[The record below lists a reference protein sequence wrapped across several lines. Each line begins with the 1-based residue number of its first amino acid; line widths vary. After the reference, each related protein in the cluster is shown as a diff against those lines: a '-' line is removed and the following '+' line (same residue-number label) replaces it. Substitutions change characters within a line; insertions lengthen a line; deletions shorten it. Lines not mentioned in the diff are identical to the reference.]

1 MAKDEKKKE
10 QQSATGSLT
19 AHMTEELAAAKAP
32 TVERVPELDIE
43 RERRLLAQQG
53 EAARQQQ
60 EQRVDQT
67 VEQGTAALRRA
78 EEDAQPGFQSMRDQI
93 AIDERQALDNQALYA
108 EMRGDRGGIG
118 QAQVASIQNT
128 AAVNRRQVGL
138 EQQRLATETAR
149 QIEDLRRQGEFQK
162 ADKVLELTQK
172 QLSELME
179 LERWAKDKNLS
190 IAQFNTE
197 LARWEAEYAWKLR
210 RFGVETEMSLA
221 KMAGVLPDGSPTYAA
236 RQAER
241 SKLAAAAKML
251 LEAGLALT
259 PEQLEA
265 LGWTEGQYEAF
276 IRQKEEETAAA
287 AAAAAMG
294 GQTAG
299 SGSGGATGKKKTAQ
313 SGGTGKSPKAGGAPF
328 QLVASWA
335 SALQSS
341 KQPEQVYAQMK
352 ASSWYDKMNAEQQL
366 WINSVL
372 HERNLD

>member
-1 MAKDEKKKE
+1 MAKDEKQKE
-10 QQSATGSLT
+10 KQGSSGSVSVRV
-19 AHMTEELAAAKAP
+19 TEESAP
-32 TVERVPELDIE
+32 ADKPEIDPIPDVDIDE
-43 RERRLLAQQG
+43 ERRLLEEQG
-53 EAARQQQ
+53 AAAR
-60 EQRVDQT
+60 EQAERQIDNE
-67 VEQGTAALRRA
+67 VEQGAEALRRA

-128 AAVNRRQVGL
+128 AAVNRRQVNL

-149 QIEDLRRQGEFQK
+149 QIEDLRRQGEFRK
-162 ADKVLELTQK
+162 ADRILELTQK

-179 LERWAKDKNLS
+179 LERWAKEKNLS

-210 RFGVETEMSLA
+210 RFGIETELSLA
-221 KMAGVLPDGSPTYAA
+221 QMSGVMPDGTPTYAA

-241 SKLAAAAKML
+241 SRLAAAAKML

-276 IRQKEEETAAA
+276 I
-287 AAAAAMG
+287 
-294 GQTAG
+294 GQSAG
-299 SGSGGATGKKKTAQ
+299 SGSGGQ
-313 SGGTGKSPKAGGAPF
+313 GGTTKQSGAPF

-335 SALQSS
+335 AALESS
-341 KQPEQVYAQMK
+341 EKPKKTYAQIK
-352 ASSWYDKMNAEQQL
+352 ASPWYKRMDEEQKK
-366 WINSVL
+366 WIDGIL
-372 HERNLD
+372 RKRGFL

>member
-1 MAKDEKKKE
+1 MAKEDKKE
-10 QQSATGSLT
+10 QQSASLRVT
-19 AHMTEELAAAKAP
+19 AETQGAEKPQVDPIPEVDTEEEKRLLEEQGAAARRQAEQQIDYE
-32 TVERVPELDIE
+32 VER
-43 RERRLLAQQG
+43 
-53 EAARQQQ
+53 
-60 EQRVDQT
+60 
-67 VEQGTAALRRA
+67 GTEALRRA
-78 EEDAQPGFQSMRDQI
+78 EEDAQPGFQSMRDRI

-149 QIEDLRRQGEFQK
+149 QIEDLRREGEFRK
-162 ADKVLELTQK
+162 ADKLLELTQK

-179 LERWAKDKNLS
+179 LERWAKEKNLS

-210 RFGVETEMSLA
+210 RFGIETELNLAQMS
-221 KMAGVLPDGSPTYAA
+221 GVMPDGSPTFAA

-241 SKLAAAAKML
+241 SRLAAAAKML

-276 IRQKEEETAAA
+276 ISQNSS
-287 AAAAAMG
+287 G
-294 GQTAG
+294 GG
-299 SGSGGATGKKKTAQ
+299 SGNAQ
-313 SGGTGKSPKAGGAPF
+313 KPGVPF
-328 QLVASWA
+328 QLLASWA
-335 SALQSS
+335 SSLQGSEKPEKAYAKIKSS
-341 KQPEQVYAQMK
+341 PMYAQMSE
-352 ASSWYDKMNAEQQL
+352 AQQR
-366 WINSVL
+366 WINGIL
-372 HERNLD
+372 RERGIG

>member
-1 MAKDEKKKE
+1 MAKEEKKKE
-10 QQSATGSLT
+10 QQNASGSVT
-19 AHMTEELAAAKAP
+19 ARLTEEIAAAKAP
-32 TVERVPELDIE
+32 EIDRVPELDIE
-43 RERRLLAQQG
+43 RERELLAQQG
-53 EAARQQQ
+53 EAARQKN
-60 EQRVDQT
+60 EQRIDHA
-67 VEQGTAALRRA
+67 VEQGTEALRRA

-93 AIDERQALDNQALYA
+93 AINERQALDNQALYA

-179 LERWAKDKNLS
+179 LERWAKEKNLS

-241 SKLAAAAKML
+241 SRLASAAKML
-251 LEAGLALT
+251 LEAGLTLT

-276 IRQKEEETAAA
+276 IRQNQAPAAYGS
-287 AAAAAMG
+287 G
-294 GQTAG
+294 GSGARSAQSGG
-299 SGSGGATGKKKTAQ
+299 SGSGTVKKKSSR
-313 SGGTGKSPKAGGAPF
+313 SGGTGKSPNSAGAPF

-335 SALQSS
+335 SALQGSE
-341 KQPEQVYAQMK
+341 QPEQVYAQMK
-352 ASSWYDKMNAEQQL
+352 ASSWYEKMNAEQQR

-372 HERNLD
+372 HERGLD